1 MLGLAVLAAL
11 VGPGTAAAEAP
22 ASDASAPDLPAAFA
36 GWREVRTEHFR
47 IIYEPRDEQ
56 AAREVISFAEDVY
69 SDVTDTLGYY
79 PETVP
84 VVIRGRTATANGFY
98 SPFPHHISLFVTSP
112 SGVWMGARHKSWLRV
127 LLTHEL
133 THFVQFSDRTGFFG
147 GLSRVFGHD
156 ISVFSFPFMP
166 GWYVEAPTT
175 LNETRLTAGGR
186 GRNPFFEMQVKAPV
200 LEGKL
205 WSLDQASYESAFAP
219 RGRIY
224 IAGYV
229 LADYLRRAYG
239 EGTYARVHR
248 EFERLPFFG
257 VGRAIRRITGD
268 DAEEVYADMH
278 ADLIR
283 RFAPDARMGTGRR
296 VSPEA
301 PGDWYLPVP
310 TQAGLFGYVDAVD
323 RRTGIYRSTAASL
336 TGAEAEWDGELVLPV
351 RLTDPFSFDVS
362 ADGSRIAFAVVR
374 RAPSHRAGF
383 ASYSELWLYD
393 VEGDEG
399 GPGGRGDTGRRITT
413 GGRLWHPTL
422 STDGSRLVAV
432 ERHGSYS
439 RLVEVDTA
447 TGDLRVLYEPERA
460 SVYTPRIAP
469 DGDRIAFV
477 EHSHGFQDVMILEE
491 GQGSADGRVRP
502 LGARTRAGE
511 YLPRFADAE
520 TLLYSSD
527 RDDRLSLYSYHLPSE
542 TETLV
547 VRDRI
552 AAWAGVPLGD
562 GVLYGCY
569 TSEGYTL
576 RLAEAGDA
584 DAAPGDAVDSA
595 NAPADAATD
604 TARLPVDVRP
614 ADPVPSPADLPSL
627 PEPQTYRDVPRPLAW
642 APYLELYADTDET
655 VRLPAGVYLYGAGI
669 LGRTSWDSILA
680 VDAAA
685 LQPRVSLGAR
695 YAPGPLTLAYGFD
708 YRYRPTS
715 DDTYRARIV
724 NEVSATALPWYA
736 RRPAAASG
744 LSTTLGAAL
753 ESEREAGDPFD
764 AAGSF
769 ESASAS
775 RELGLSLGARVAHAA
790 FSPPAAYFG
799 GFAADAEAE
808 ARFTPPVLDADE
820 PRLDTFF
827 GAGVRLPTGLGHHV
841 AGLSVD
847 GVSSTSGSVAGL
859 LPAPSGADWESGDG
873 DIKVDG
879 RLDYRMPLGVYD
891 QPLPGLR
898 PYKPALLG
906 LGATVYA
913 ESAVYLDASS
923 GRAEPDDSLFFGLEA
938 EGRFT
943 LLHLPVSAGVG
954 AVVRVDS
961 RFSEPVGSDDA
972 RVYVFLSSDLATRTD
987 AVPGATDGGSRTDAV
1002 PGHGT
1007 TGPAARHPLL
1017 PDRLVA
1023 PGHAVR

>member
-1 MLGLAVLAAL
+1 M
-11 VGPGTAAAEAP
+11 
-22 ASDASAPDLPAAFA
+22 
-36 GWREVRTEHFR
+36 
-47 IIYEPRDEQ
+47 
-56 AAREVISFAEDVY
+56 
-69 SDVTDTLGYY
+69 
-79 PETVP
+79 
-84 VVIRGRTATANGFY
+84 VIRGRTATANGFY
-98 SPFPHHISLFVTSP
+98 SPFPHHVSLFVTSP
-112 SGVWMGARHKSWLRV
+112 SGVWLGARHESWLRL

-175 LNETRLTAGGR
+175 LNETRLTTGGR

-248 EFERLPFFG
+248 EFERFPFFG

-283 RFAPDARMGTGRR
+283 QFAPDARLGTGRR

-310 TQAGLFGYVDAVD
+310 TEAGFFSYVDAVD

-336 TGAEAEWDGELVLPV
+336 SGAEAEWDGELVLPV

-362 ADGSRIAFAVVR
+362 ADGSRIAFAVIR
-374 RAPSHRAGF
+374 QAPSHRSGF

-422 STDGSRLVAV
+422 SSDGSRLVAV
-432 ERHGSYS
+432 ERRGSYS

-469 DGDRIAFV
+469 DGERIAFV
-477 EHSHGFQDVMILEE
+477 EHSRGFQDVMILEE
-491 GQGSADGRVRP
+491 GQGSAEGRVRP

-552 AAWAGVPLGD
+552 AAWAGVPVAD
-562 GVLYGCY
+562 RMLYGSY

-576 RLAEAGDA
+576 RLAEAAAGVA
-584 DAAPGDAVDSA
+584 GAAPM
-595 NAPADAATD
+595 
-604 TARLPVDVRP
+604 
-614 ADPVPSPADLPSL
+614 
-627 PEPQTYRDVPRPLAW
+627 QTPPLAPRPPATRPRPPATRATAQTRRR
-642 APYLELYADTDET
+642 APPPTP
-655 VRLPAGVYLYGAGI
+655 PACRSTRAPPI
-669 LGRTSWDSILA
+669 PSRRR
-680 VDAAA
+680 
-685 LQPRVSLGAR
+685 PRPYPR
-695 YAPGPLTLAYGFD
+695 
-708 YRYRPTS
+708 RPTS
-715 DDTYRARIV
+715 
-724 NEVSATALPWYA
+724 
-736 RRPAAASG
+736 RR
-744 LSTTLGAAL
+744 
-753 ESEREAGDPFD
+753 
-764 AAGSF
+764 
-769 ESASAS
+769 
-775 RELGLSLGARVAHAA
+775 
-790 FSPPAAYFG
+790 SPNRGPTVTCRDRSPG
-799 GFAADAEAE
+799 
-808 ARFTPPVLDADE
+808 PP
-820 PRLDTFF
+820 T
-827 GAGVRLPTGLGHHV
+827 
-841 AGLSVD
+841 S
-847 GVSSTSGSVAGL
+847 SSTPTPMRRFDCPRASISTAPASSVARAGIPFWRWMQPPSSRGSAWE
-859 LPAPSGADWESGDG
+859 PATP
-873 DIKVDG
+873 
-879 RLDYRMPLGVYD
+879 R
-891 QPLPGLR
+891 
-898 PYKPALLG
+898 
-906 LGATVYA
+906 
-913 ESAVYLDASS
+913 
-923 GRAEPDDSLFFGLEA
+923 
-938 EGRFT
+938 
-943 LLHLPVSAGVG
+943 
-954 AVVRVDS
+954 
-961 RFSEPVGSDDA
+961 
-972 RVYVFLSSDLATRTD
+972 
-987 AVPGATDGGSRTDAV
+987 
-1002 PGHGT
+1002 
-1007 TGPAARHPLL
+1007 GP
-1017 PDRLVA
+1017 
-1023 PGHAVR
+1023 